1 VLDIEDSFR
10 FMDPELVRELQG
22 AVDLVF
28 GGVWGLGVD

>member
-1 VLDIEDSFR
+1 
-10 FMDPELVRELQG
+10 MDPELVRELQG